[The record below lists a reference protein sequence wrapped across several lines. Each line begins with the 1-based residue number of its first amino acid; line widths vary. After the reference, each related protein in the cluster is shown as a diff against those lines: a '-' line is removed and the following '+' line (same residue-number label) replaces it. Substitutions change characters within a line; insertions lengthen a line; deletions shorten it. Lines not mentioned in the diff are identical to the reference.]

1 MEKKTFSAETKAQA
15 VEMVK
20 SGKTIKEVAEYFG
33 TSAVTVGRWTGGK
46 AKKPVALKT
55 SNDFVKVMK
64 AKIAELDAE
73 KKALEAALKVM
84 LK

>member
-1 MEKKTFSAETKAQA
+1 MEKKTFSAETKTQA

-20 SGKTIKEVAEYFG
+20 AGKTTKEVAEYFG
-33 TSAVTVGRWTGGK
+33 TTAVTIGRWVGGK
-46 AKKPVALKT
+46 KKAAPKKGGDIVE
-55 SNDFVKVMK
+55 MIK

-84 LK
+84 VK